1 MVPQVFLGKRY
12 EKNGGFM
19 ENGRDFK
26 RWDAVEP
33 PVFTVFWAV
42 DELSTRLDH
51 VDPAVSNS
59 VVQ

>member
-26 RWDAVEP
+26 RWDAVEA
-33 PVFTVFWAV
+33 PVFYGVLGRF
-42 DELSTRLDH
+42 
-51 VDPAVSNS
+51 
-59 VVQ
+59 